1 MADQTMGAI
10 AASYLKLVFR
20 TAWGITSSCLFG
32 FFFGIARKQ
41 KSKSSILSLFI
52 FNISPVIYYLRHRM
66 FPWEL
71 WFFDCLFNIATY
83 LFRLRDL
90 SLQYLMLQWSSC
102 RLRIFVT
109 WKFLLLL
116 KEFCFPWKKWQEH
129 HTVFF
134 YQIYLLK
141 FYPFYLLKTAMI
153 SYSEYCFF
161 WSAEVK
167 EVIRRYHITRRY

>member
-1 MADQTMGAI
+1 MNNLRKNLGFVASTSACSMEYMADQTMGAI

-20 TAWGITSSCLFG
+20 TAWGITSSWIFLG
-32 FFFGIARKQ
+32 GIARKQ

-52 FNISPVIYYLRHRM
+52 FNIFPVIYYLRHRM

-116 KEFCFPWKKWQEH
+116 KEFCFPWKKWQEQ

-134 YQIYLLK
+134 
-141 FYPFYLLKTAMI
+141 
-153 SYSEYCFF
+153 
-161 WSAEVK
+161 
-167 EVIRRYHITRRY
+167 